1 MSLQKAVSSF
11 EMSVH
16 MDRKHE
22 VAFSSRYEFLKA
34 HNGIRPNCLHGMI
47 GTTGSGKSTLLKC
60 IITEAAASKKVLV
73 WLSEESISE
82 YQELI
87 QFMDKSILGNINFVE
102 EKKISQDYKTDQ
114 SKFFAYFELMCEESG
129 CDVVFI
135 DNITSSAFY
144 NMRFGL
150 YGQGLTAEYLMNF
163 VKDKCAVFYVAH
175 TETGITDNYNK
186 VVAPENMRGSKEL
199 AIVTEYM
206 YIIQKFTTN
215 EKIYNVLRV
224 AKFRHHKE
232 AAGWYA
238 LKFEQSS
245 YIGDSKVPFEL
256 INKIFK
262 SRDFLGRASPKVKKD
277 DDQKEKPKQRS
288 FDIIKDDPD
297 AF

>member
-1 MSLQKAVSSF
+1 MSLQKAVPKF
-11 EMSVH
+11 EMEVH
-16 MDRKHE
+16 SKRKHE
-22 VAFSSRYEFLKA
+22 VAFASRYEFLKA

-60 IITEAAASKKVLV
+60 IITEAAAGRRVLV

-87 QFMDKSILGNINFVE
+87 QMLDKSILENIRFVE
-102 EKKISQDYKTDQ
+102 EKNISQEYKSSQ
-114 SKFFAYFELMCEESG
+114 KKFFNYFELMCDESD
-129 CDVVFI
+129 CEVVFI

-150 YGQGLTAEYLMNF
+150 SGQGYTAEFFMDF
-163 VKDKCAVFYVAH
+163 VKRICAVFYVAH
-175 TETGITDNYNK
+175 TETGVTDNYNK

-206 YIIQKFTTN
+206 YIMQKFTTN

-245 YIGDSKVPFEL
+245 YIGDSRVPFEL

-262 SRDFLGRASPKVKKD
+262 TRDFLGRASPKVKKED
-277 DDQKEKPKQRS
+277 EKKEPVKQRS
-288 FDIIKDDPD
+288 FDIIGGGNE
-297 AF
+297 F

>member
-1 MSLQKAVSSF
+1 MSLKKAVSQF
-11 EMSVH
+11 EMQVH
-16 MDRKHE
+16 TDQRDK
-22 VAFSSRYEFLKA
+22 VAFASRYEFLKA
-34 HNGIRPNCLHGMI
+34 HKGIRPHCLHGMI

-60 IITEAAASKKVLV
+60 IITEAAAGKIVLV
-73 WLSEESISE
+73 WLSEESITE

-87 QFMDKSILGNINFVE
+87 AFLDKSVLKNILFVE
-102 EKKISQDYKTDQ
+102 EKHISQDYKTDQ
-114 SKFFAYFELMCEESG
+114 EKFLQYFEQMVEESG
-129 CDVVFI
+129 CEVVFI

-150 YGQGLTAEYLMNF
+150 YGQGRTAEYLMNF
-163 VKDKCAVFYVAH
+163 VKSKCAVFYVAH

-215 EKIYNVLRV
+215 DKIYNVLRV

-238 LKFEQSS
+238 LKFEHQS
-245 YIGDSKVPFEL
+245 YIGDSRVPFEL

-262 SRDFLGRASPKVKKD
+262 SRDYLGRSSPKAPKPADETPQRKMDLLKD
-277 DDQKEKPKQRS
+277 AND
-288 FDIIKDDPD
+288 F
-297 AF
+297 

>member
-11 EMSVH
+11 EMDVH
-16 MDRKHE
+16 STRKHE
-22 VAFSSRYEFLKA
+22 VAFSSRYEFLKS

-60 IITEAAASKKVLV
+60 IITEAAAGKNVLV
-73 WLSEESISE
+73 WLSEESVSE

-87 QFMDKSILGNINFVE
+87 QFLDKSVLQNIGFVE
-102 EKKISQDYKTDQ
+102 EKKISQEYKADQ
-114 SKFFAYFELMCEESG
+114 EKFFLYFELMCEESG

-144 NMRFGL
+144 NMRYGL
-150 YGQGLTAEYLMNF
+150 HGQGRTAEYLMNF

-175 TETGITDNYNK
+175 TETGVTDNYNK

-224 AKFRHHKE
+224 AKYRHHKE
-232 AAGWYA
+232 AAGWFA
-238 LKFEQSS
+238 LKFEHHS
-245 YIGDSKVPFEL
+245 YIGDSRVPFEL

-262 SRDFLGRASPKVKKD
+262 SRDFLGRASPKVKKED
-277 DDQKEKPKQRS
+277 EKPSPQRR
-288 FDIIKDDPD
+288 FDVIKDDPD

>member
-11 EMSVH
+11 EMDVH
-16 MDRKHE
+16 STRKHE
-22 VAFSSRYEFLKA
+22 VAFSSRYEFLKS

-60 IITEAAASKKVLV
+60 IITEAAAGKNVLV
-73 WLSEESISE
+73 WLSEESVSE

-87 QFMDKSILGNINFVE
+87 QFLDKSVLQNIGFVE
-102 EKKISQDYKTDQ
+102 EKKISQEYKADQ
-114 SKFFAYFELMCEESG
+114 EKFFLYFELMCEESG

-144 NMRFGL
+144 NMRYGL
-150 YGQGLTAEYLMNF
+150 HGQGRTAEYLMNF

-175 TETGITDNYNK
+175 TETGVTDNYNK

-224 AKFRHHKE
+224 AKYRHHKE
-232 AAGWYA
+232 AAGWFA
-238 LKFEQSS
+238 LRFEHHS
-245 YIGDSKVPFEL
+245 YIGDARVPFEL

-262 SRDFLGRASPKVKKD
+262 SRDFLGRSSPKVKK
-277 DDQKEKPKQRS
+277 EAEESPQRKMD
-288 FDIIKDDPD
+288 FMNKDD
-297 AF
+297 F

>member
-1 MSLQKAVSSF
+1 MSLLKPVSSF
-11 EMSVH
+11 EMEVH
-16 MDRKHE
+16 SAKKLEIMF
-22 VAFSSRYEFLKA
+22 ASRYEFLKA
-34 HNGIRPNCLHGMI
+34 HKGIRPNCLHGLI

-60 IITEAAASKKVLV
+60 IVTEAAADRKVLV
-73 WLSEESISE
+73 WLSEESVSE

-87 QFMDKSILGNINFVE
+87 QFMDKSVLKNISFVE
-102 EKKISQDYKTDQ
+102 EKSISQEYKMDQ
-114 SKFFAYFELMCEESG
+114 AKFYQYFELMCEKSE

-135 DNITSSAFY
+135 DNITSSFFY
-144 NMRFGL
+144 NTRAGL
-150 YGQGLTAEYLMNF
+150 FGQGKTAEYLMNF
-163 VKDKCAVFYVAH
+163 VKTKCAVFYVAH

-238 LKFEQSS
+238 LKFEHHS

-277 DDQKEKPKQRS
+277 DPQPTPQRQ
-288 FDIIKDDPD
+288 FEAVKDHVDG
-297 AF
+297 F